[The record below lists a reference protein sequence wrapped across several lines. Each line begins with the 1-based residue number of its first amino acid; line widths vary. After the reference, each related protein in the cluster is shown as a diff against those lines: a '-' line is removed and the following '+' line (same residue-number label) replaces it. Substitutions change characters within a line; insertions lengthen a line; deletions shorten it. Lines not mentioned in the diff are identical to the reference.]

1 MLSFRGQKTSV
12 NFANQQPISK
22 TGCVSSLDSSYILI
36 GALTGGRESSVSG
49 LGAVFG
55 LMLFLRQACA
65 AIVLVIITLG
75 MQSAGMAGLIEWA
88 KSHFARGAQALGAWG
103 SAVLVVR
110 FTSLIIC
117 LHILEILLW
126 TVFYRWRCLSTWES
140 AFYFSATSY
149 STVGYG
155 DVVLQPVWRLLGPV
169 ESVSGVL
176 MCGLSAS
183 FLFAVVTRLLESRES
198 AKSHR

>member
-1 MLSFRGQKTSV
+1 VSV
-12 NFANQQPISK
+12 VGEGFEP
-22 TGCVSSLDSSYILI
+22 
-36 GALTGGRESSVSG
+36 
-49 LGAVFG
+49 
-55 LMLFLRQACA
+55 MLFLRQACA
-65 AIVLVIITLG
+65 AIVLVMLTLV

-88 KSHFARGAQALGAWG
+88 KSHFARGAQALGSWS

-126 TVFYRWRCLSTWES
+126 TAFYRWRCLSSWES

-155 DVVLQPVWRLLGPV
+155 DVVLKPVWRLLGPV
-169 ESVSGVL
+169 ESISGVL

-183 FLFAVVTRLLESRES
+183 FLFAVVNRLIESRES
-198 AKSHR
+198 TKSHR

>member
-1 MLSFRGQKTSV
+1 
-12 NFANQQPISK
+12 
-22 TGCVSSLDSSYILI
+22 
-36 GALTGGRESSVSG
+36 
-49 LGAVFG
+49 
-55 LMLFLRQACA
+55 
-65 AIVLVIITLG
+65 
-75 MQSAGMAGLIEWA
+75 
-88 KSHFARGAQALGAWG
+88 
-103 SAVLVVR
+103 
-110 FTSLIIC
+110 
-117 LHILEILLW
+117 LEILLW
-126 TVFYRWRCLSTWES
+126 TAFYRWRCLNTWES

-183 FLFAVVTRLLESRES
+183 FLFAVVTRLIESSES

>member
-1 MLSFRGQKTSV
+1 MTR
-12 NFANQQPISK
+12 
-22 TGCVSSLDSSYILI
+22 
-36 GALTGGRESSVSG
+36 GRESSGSG
-49 LGAVFG
+49 VGAIFG
-55 LMLFLRQACA
+55 PVLFLRQACA

-103 SAVLVVR
+103 AAVLVVR

-126 TVFYRWRCLSTWES
+126 AVFYRWRCLSTWES

-183 FLFAVVTRLLESRES
+183 FLFAVVTRLLESSES
-198 AKSHR
+198 AKRHR

>member
-1 MLSFRGQKTSV
+1 
-12 NFANQQPISK
+12 
-22 TGCVSSLDSSYILI
+22 
-36 GALTGGRESSVSG
+36 
-49 LGAVFG
+49 
-55 LMLFLRQACA
+55 MLFLRQACA
-65 AIVLVIITLG
+65 AIVLVMLTLG

-88 KSHFARGAQALGAWG
+88 KSHFARGAQALGPWG

-126 TVFYRWRCLSTWES
+126 TAFYRWRCLSTWES

-169 ESVSGVL
+169 ESVAGVL

-183 FLFAVVTRLLESRES
+183 FLFAVVNRLIESSES
-198 AKSHR
+198 TKSLVA